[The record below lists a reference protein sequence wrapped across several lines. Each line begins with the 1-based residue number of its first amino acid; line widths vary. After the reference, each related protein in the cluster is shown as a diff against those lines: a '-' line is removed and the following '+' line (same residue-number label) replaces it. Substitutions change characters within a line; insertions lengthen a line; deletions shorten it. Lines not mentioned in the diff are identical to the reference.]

1 MSIGRWEDTPARRE
15 TRERIKA
22 DRSNHVTNEDREA
35 LIKLI
40 NAKLS
45 GQQKRGAA
53 GFVLYRMRTK
63 AQAENLTKRLES
75 L

>member
-1 MSIGRWEDTPARRE
+1 MNTPRRLSARDRLDEARAED
-15 TRERIKA
+15 I
-22 DRSNHVTNEDREA
+22 NNEDRAA
-35 LIKLI
+35 LVKLV

-45 GQQKRGAA
+45 GQRRRDAA

-63 AQAENLTKRLES
+63 TQAENLTKRLES